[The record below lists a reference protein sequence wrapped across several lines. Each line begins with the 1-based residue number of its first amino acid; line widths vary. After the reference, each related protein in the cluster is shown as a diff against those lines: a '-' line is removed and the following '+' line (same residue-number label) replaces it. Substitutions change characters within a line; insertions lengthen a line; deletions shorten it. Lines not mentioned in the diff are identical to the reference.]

1 MKKSG
6 LRYALSAVFLW
17 STVATAFKLTLEGM
31 NYAQLL
37 FYSSLTSTLIF
48 ASLIFIRRKSI
59 GETLFSKK
67 YIKNNIALGFLNPF
81 LYYLV
86 LFKAYS
92 LLPAQEA
99 QPLNYTWPI
108 IISIFAVIFLKN
120 KINFRIILGLIMA
133 FTGVIVIAT
142 RGNILSLQFHNLFG
156 VSLALGS
163 SLLWGLFWTF
173 NLLDSRKE
181 DEKLLG
187 SFFFGT
193 IYTFIY
199 LAAFGSFAI
208 SSYKYLLGAVYIG
221 FFEMGITF
229 ILWLNALR
237 LSDNKAR
244 TATLAYL
251 SPFISL
257 LFIWLIL
264 GEKLL
269 LSSITGLILIVSGI
283 IIQRLNDSIRS

>member
-1 MKKSG
+1 MK
-6 LRYALSAVFLW
+6 YALSAVFLW
-17 STVATAFKLTLEGM
+17 STVATAFKLTLRGM
-31 NYAQLL
+31 DYAQLL
-37 FYSSLTSTLIF
+37 FYSSLTSAIIF
-48 ASLIFIRRKSI
+48 ASLIVIRRKSVV
-59 GETLFSKK
+59 ETLFSKK
-67 YIKNNIALGFLNPF
+67 YVKNNIVLGLLNPF

-120 KINFRIILGLIMA
+120 KINIRIILGLALA
-133 FTGVIVIAT
+133 FAGVIVIAT
-142 RGNILSLQFHNLFG
+142 RGNILSLHFHNLLG

-181 DEKLLG
+181 DEKLFG

-199 LAAFGSFAI
+199 LAIFGSFTI
-208 SSYKYLLGAVYIG
+208 TSYKYLFGAVYIG

-283 IIQRLNDSIRS
+283 IIQRLNDSIRN

>member
-1 MKKSG
+1 MSKSG
-6 LRYALSAVFLW
+6 LKYALSAVFLW
-17 STVATAFKLTLEGM
+17 STVATAFKLTLTGM

-48 ASLIFIRRKSI
+48 AFFIIQRKKCV
-59 GETLFSKK
+59 GEILLSKNH
-67 YIKNNIALGFLNPF
+67 IKNNILLGLLNPF

-108 IISIFAVIFLKN
+108 IISIFAAIFLKN
-120 KINFRIILGLIMA
+120 KINFRIIAGLILA
-133 FTGVIVIAT
+133 FLGVIIIAT
-142 RGNILSLQFHNLFG
+142 RGYIFSLHFHNILG

-181 DEKLLG
+181 DEKLFG

-199 LAAFGSFAI
+199 ILIFDSFSI
-208 SSYKYLLGAVYIG
+208 ISYKYLIGAIYVG

-229 ILWLNALR
+229 VLWLRALR
-237 LSDNKAR
+237 LSENKAR

-264 GEKLL
+264 GEKMM
-269 LSSITGLILIVSGI
+269 LSSIAGLVLIVSGI
-283 IIQRLNDSIRS
+283 IIQRLNDSLPN